1 MHVFFDDSKIPFQA
15 FYSACDDKG
24 KAEDLTRVNPSP
36 VKGKQGAD
44 ERSSDKV
51 TGEDRNP
58 SEDAETISSSS
69 GSAAPMKD
77 EAAISRFLDDVLCS
91 TDSND

>member
-1 MHVFFDDSKIPFQA
+1 MTSKISFQA
-15 FYSACDDKG
+15 FYSASDDKG

-36 VKGKQGAD
+36 AQGKEGAD
-44 ERSSDKV
+44 ERSSNKV

-69 GSAAPMKD
+69 ASPMKD
-77 EAAISRFLDDVLCS
+77 EAAIARFLDDVLS
-91 TDSND
+91 D

>member
-1 MHVFFDDSKIPFQA
+1 MTSKIPFQA

-69 GSAAPMKD
+69 GSPMKNP
-77 EAAISRFLDDVLCS
+77 EAISRFLDDVLCS